1 MKYKLWM
8 HKRLISSTIDL
19 FGRHMCMCN
28 FADLALLS
36 LTAAV
41 VMNITLSN
49 YTGLSSLTAVVYLAN
64 VKSRLGLFLLGWSQ

>member
-1 MKYKLWM
+1 
-8 HKRLISSTIDL
+8 
-19 FGRHMCMCN
+19 MCMFN

-64 VKSRLGLFLLGWSQ
+64 VKSRLGLFLLSWSQ